1 MKIILTLLLAI
12 IGFLLY
18 KIYSLTKEKIVEEI
32 DKSCIRLE
40 IPKEIPNFED
50 HDKDDVLLKDVIE
63 SAKLEE
69 WEVEIQDES
78 RGMLHTNSYKITL
91 NNPQKTLRISSR
103 IRYDYQNQKTYTS
116 SFIILKTIPGSV
128 SHNGSVSYD
137 LKKETTKFLVTNFL
151 WSYVLNYKQGLVD
164 ERISYYD
171 DIKKSIESELITLK
185 RDKSINKL
193 LT

>member
-18 KIYSLTKEKIVEEI
+18 KIYSLKKEKIVKEI

-50 HDKDDVLLKDVIE
+50 YDKDDVLLKDVIE
-63 SAKLEE
+63 SVKLEE
-69 WEVEIQDES
+69 WKFEIEEDRS
-78 RGMLHTNSYKITL
+78 FLSSNSYKITL
-91 NNPQKTLRISSR
+91 NNPQKTLRINSR
-103 IRYDYQNQKTYTS
+103 IRYDYQYQKTYIS
-116 SFIILKTIPGSV
+116 SFMILKTIPGSV

-137 LKKETTKFLVTNFL
+137 LEKETTKFLVTNFL

>member
-18 KIYSLTKEKIVEEI
+18 KIYSLKKEKIVKEI

-63 SAKLEE
+63 SVKLEE
-69 WEVEIQDES
+69 WQVEIEED
-78 RGMLHTNSYKITL
+78 RGMLHSNSYKITL

-103 IRYDYQNQKTYTS
+103 IRYDYRSQLTYVS
-116 SFIILKTIPGSV
+116 SFMILKTIPGSV

>member
-18 KIYSLTKEKIVEEI
+18 KIYSLKKEKIVKEI

-63 SAKLEE
+63 SVKLEE
-69 WEVEIQDES
+69 WQVEIEED
-78 RGMLHTNSYKITL
+78 RGMLHSNSYKITL
-91 NNPQKTLRISSR
+91 NNPQKTLRINSR
-103 IRYDYQNQKTYTS
+103 IRYDYQNQKTWIS
-116 SFIILKTIPGSV
+116 SFMILKTIPGSI

-137 LKKETTKFLVTNFL
+137 LKKETTKFLVTNFI

>member
-18 KIYSLTKEKIVEEI
+18 KIYSLTKEKIVKEI

-40 IPKEIPNFED
+40 IPKEIPNFEE

-63 SAKLEE
+63 SVKLEE
-69 WEVEIQDES
+69 WQVEIEED
-78 RGMLHTNSYKITL
+78 RGMLHSNSYKITL

-103 IRYDYQNQKTYTS
+103 IRYDYRSQLTYVS
-116 SFIILKTIPGSV
+116 SFMILKTIPGSV
-128 SHNGSVSYD
+128 LHNGSVSYD

-185 RDKSINKL
+185 RDKRINKL

>member
-18 KIYSLTKEKIVEEI
+18 KIYSLKKEKIVKEI

-63 SAKLEE
+63 SVKLEE
-69 WEVEIQDES
+69 WQVEIEED
-78 RGMLHTNSYKITL
+78 RGMLHSNSYKITL

-103 IRYDYQNQKTYTS
+103 IRYDYRSQLTYVS
-116 SFIILKTIPGSV
+116 SFMILKTIPGSV
-128 SHNGSVSYD
+128 SYNGSVSYD

-164 ERISYYD
+164 DRISYYD

>member
-63 SAKLEE
+63 SVKLEE
-69 WEVEIQDES
+69 WQVEIEEEI
-78 RGMLHTNSYKITL
+78 GMLLSDRYKITL

-116 SFIILKTIPGSV
+116 SFMILKTIPGSI

>member
-18 KIYSLTKEKIVEEI
+18 KIYSLKKEKIVKEI

-63 SAKLEE
+63 SVKLEE
-69 WEVEIQDES
+69 WQVEIEED
-78 RGMLHTNSYKITL
+78 RGMLHSNSYKITL
-91 NNPQKTLRISSR
+91 NNPQKTLRINSR
-103 IRYDYQNQKTYTS
+103 IRYDYQNQKTWIS
-116 SFIILKTIPGSV
+116 SFMILKTIPGSI

>member
-18 KIYSLTKEKIVEEI
+18 KIYSLKKEKIVKEI

-50 HDKDDVLLKDVIE
+50 HDKDDTLLKDVIE
-63 SAKLEE
+63 SVKLEE
-69 WEVEIQDES
+69 WQVEIEED
-78 RGMLHTNSYKITL
+78 RGMLHSNSYKIIL
-91 NNPQKTLRISSR
+91 NNPQKTLRINSR
-103 IRYDYQNQKTYTS
+103 IRYDYQNQKTWIS
-116 SFIILKTIPGSV
+116 SFMILKTIPGSI

-137 LKKETTKFLVTNFL
+137 LKKETTKFLVTNFI

>member
-18 KIYSLTKEKIVEEI
+18 KIYSLKKEKIVKEI

-63 SAKLEE
+63 SVKLEE
-69 WEVEIQDES
+69 WQVEIEED
-78 RGMLHTNSYKITL
+78 RGMLHSNSYKITL

-103 IRYDYQNQKTYTS
+103 IRYDYRSQLTYVS
-116 SFIILKTIPGSV
+116 SFMILKTIPGSV
-128 SHNGSVSYD
+128 LHNGSVSYD

-164 ERISYYD
+164 DRISYYD

>member
-1 MKIILTLLLAI
+1 MKITLILLLAI

-63 SAKLEE
+63 SVKLEE
-69 WEVEIQDES
+69 WQVEIEEDG
-78 RGMLHTNSYKITL
+78 GMLHSNSYKITL

-103 IRYDYQNQKTYTS
+103 IRYDYQNQKTWIS
-116 SFIILKTIPGSV
+116 SFMILKTIPGSI

>member
-1 MKIILTLLLAI
+1 MKIILTLLLAM

-18 KIYSLTKEKIVEEI
+18 KIYSLTKEKIVKEI

-63 SAKLEE
+63 SVKLEE
-69 WEVEIQDES
+69 WQVEIEED
-78 RGMLHTNSYKITL
+78 RGMLHSNSYKITL

-103 IRYDYQNQKTYTS
+103 IRYDYRSQLTYVS
-116 SFIILKTIPGSV
+116 SFMILKTIPGSV
-128 SHNGSVSYD
+128 LHNGSVSYD

-151 WSYVLNYKQGLVD
+151 WSYVLNYKQSLVD
-164 ERISYYD
+164 KRISYYD

>member
-18 KIYSLTKEKIVEEI
+18 KIYSLKKEKIVKEI

-63 SAKLEE
+63 SVKLEE
-69 WEVEIQDES
+69 WQVEIEED
-78 RGMLHTNSYKITL
+78 RGMLHSNSYKITL

-103 IRYDYQNQKTYTS
+103 IRYDYRSQLTYVS
-116 SFIILKTIPGSV
+116 SFMILKTIPGSV
-128 SHNGSVSYD
+128 SHNGLVSYD

>member
-18 KIYSLTKEKIVEEI
+18 KIYSLKKEKIVKEI

-63 SAKLEE
+63 SVKLEE
-69 WEVEIQDES
+69 WQVEIEED
-78 RGMLHTNSYKITL
+78 RGMLHSNSYKITL

-103 IRYDYQNQKTYTS
+103 IRYDYRSQLTYVS
-116 SFIILKTIPGSV
+116 SFMILKTIPGSIL
-128 SHNGSVSYD
+128 HNGSVSYD

-171 DIKKSIESELITLK
+171 DIKKSIENELITLK

>member
-1 MKIILTLLLAI
+1 MIFILTLLLAI

-18 KIYSLTKEKIVEEI
+18 KIYSLKKEKVVKEI

-40 IPKEIPNFED
+40 IPKEVPNFED
-50 HDKDDVLLKDVIE
+50 HDEDDVLLKDVIE
-63 SAKLEE
+63 SVKLEE
-69 WEVEIQDES
+69 WQVEIEEDRS
-78 RGMLHTNSYKITL
+78 FLGSNSYKIIL
-91 NNPQKTLRISSR
+91 NNPQKTLKIYSR
-103 IRYDYQNQKTYTS
+103 IRYDYQNQKNYIS
-116 SFIILKTIPGSV
+116 SFMIFKTSPGSIL
-128 SHNGSVSYD
+128 HNGSLSYD
-137 LKKETTKFLVTNFL
+137 LKKETAKFLVTNFL
-151 WSYVLNYKQGLVD
+151 WSYVLNYKQGLVN

>member
-1 MKIILTLLLAI
+1 MQIILTLLLAI

-18 KIYSLTKEKIVEEI
+18 KIYSLKKEKIVKEI

-50 HDKDDVLLKDVIE
+50 HDKDDTLLKDVIE
-63 SAKLEE
+63 SVKLEE
-69 WEVEIQDES
+69 WQVEIEED
-78 RGMLHTNSYKITL
+78 RGMLHSNSYKIIL
-91 NNPQKTLRISSR
+91 NNPQKTLRINSR
-103 IRYDYQNQKTYTS
+103 IRYDYQNQKTWTS
-116 SFIILKTIPGSV
+116 SFMITKLVPGTNFS
-128 SHNGSVSYD
+128 SGSVSYD
-137 LKKETTKFLVTNFL
+137 LKKETTKFLATNL
-151 WSYVLNYKQGLVD
+151 IWSYVLNYKQSLVD

-171 DIKKSIESELITLK
+171 DIKKSIENELITLK

>member
-18 KIYSLTKEKIVEEI
+18 KIYSLKKEKIVKEI

-63 SAKLEE
+63 SVKLEE
-69 WEVEIQDES
+69 WQVEIEED
-78 RGMLHTNSYKITL
+78 RGMLHSNSYKITL

-103 IRYDYQNQKTYTS
+103 IRYDYRGQLTYVS
-116 SFIILKTIPGSV
+116 SFMILKTIPGSV

>member
-18 KIYSLTKEKIVEEI
+18 KIYSLKKEKIVKEI

-63 SAKLEE
+63 SVKLEE
-69 WEVEIQDES
+69 WKVEIEEDRS
-78 RGMLHTNSYKITL
+78 FLSSNSYKITL

-116 SFIILKTIPGSV
+116 SFIKLQTIPGSV
-128 SHNGSVSYD
+128 PHNGSVSYD

>member
-18 KIYSLTKEKIVEEI
+18 KIYSLKKEKIVKEI
-32 DKSCIRLE
+32 DKSCVRLE

-63 SAKLEE
+63 SVKLEE
-69 WEVEIQDES
+69 WQVEIEED
-78 RGMLHTNSYKITL
+78 RGMLHSNSYKITL

-103 IRYDYQNQKTYTS
+103 IRYDYRSQLTYVS
-116 SFIILKTIPGSV
+116 SFMILKTIPGSV
-128 SHNGSVSYD
+128 SHNGLVSYD